1 MIHRVHRSHYGKQD
15 LGSADVGRRLVAA
28 DVLLP
33 RLHGHAER
41 AALALVRL
49 DRLACG
55 GVVWFSRRRRASSP
69 SDEVVGGLL
78 FDFERS

>member
-1 MIHRVHRSHYGKQD
+1 MVDRVRRGHVREQR
-15 LGSADVGRRLVAA
+15 LRRADVRRRLVAA